1 MALKEQVPNVY
12 SVGLRNVGSYQVSG
26 QPYLS
31 GAITTA
37 NLGSNVDG
45 YYVFP
50 TVTKKVIVSNEDST
64 NNAIVS
70 FAPFLEGEVTN
81 YSPDFTAGNSASGSG
96 NWLFLSAS
104 TSIELDVKCKEIYV
118 APAQAVAV
126 NFVTVYAELTGIKS
140 GSMYSFNGL
149 EGITT

>member
-12 SVGLRNVGSYQVSG
+12 GVGLRNVGSYQVSG

-31 GAITTA
+31 GAATTA
-37 NLGSNVDG
+37 NPGSNEDG

-50 TVTKKVIVSNEDST
+50 FVAKKVIVSNEDT
-64 NNAIVS
+64 ANHAIVS
-70 FAPFLEGEVTN
+70 FAPFLESEVTD

-96 NWLFLSAS
+96 NWLYLQATS
-104 TSIELDVKCKEIYV
+104 SIELDVKCKEIYV
-118 APAQAVAV
+118 APAAGVAV
-126 NFVTVYAELTGIKS
+126 NFITVYAELTNISS
-140 GSMYSFNGL
+140 GSMYSFNGV